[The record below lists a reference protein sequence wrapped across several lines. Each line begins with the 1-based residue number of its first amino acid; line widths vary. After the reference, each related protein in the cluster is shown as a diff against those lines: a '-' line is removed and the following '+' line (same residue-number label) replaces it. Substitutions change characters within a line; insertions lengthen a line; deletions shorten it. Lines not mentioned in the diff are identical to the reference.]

1 MRNFFMV
8 WALMIVMSFAMI
20 GVCANSALA
29 EEYPTVFQVT
39 NIDEYND
46 IVYLTDFCGN
56 LWLATGI
63 EDYEIGDIVA
73 AIMDDN
79 STDGT
84 IYDDIIVTMR
94 YCGYIE
100 GWE

>member
-1 MRNFFMV
+1 MKKFLV
-8 WALMIVMSFAMI
+8 MIL
-20 GVCANSALA
+20 VCITLLTITANA
-29 EEYPTVFQVT
+29 ENYPTIFKVT
-39 NIDEYND
+39 EIDELND
-46 IVYLTDFCGN
+46 MLYLTDFCGN
-56 LWLATGI
+56 LWLTTGI

-79 STDGT
+79 DTDGT

>member
-1 MRNFFMV
+1 MKKFLV
-8 WALMIVMSFAMI
+8 MIL
-20 GVCANSALA
+20 VCITLLTVTASA
-29 EEYPTVFQVT
+29 ENYPTIFKITQL
-39 NIDEYND
+39 DEYND
-46 IVYLTDFCGN
+46 MIYLTDFCGN

-79 STDGT
+79 DTDGT